1 MDRQGLAAWS
11 LEISDADFAC
21 ALAALGVLSALPRS
35 AGASIHIGGHWELGA
50 LPQRFHQ
57 AMAKDRV
64 LRWRLQLP
72 QPGARGLR
80 LNFAALGA
88 PASRLAPPDAP
99 ALAAVWRDF
108 IGGML
113 LGGGP
118 DRSPRLAMQGASRDA
133 AAQMAWA
140 PWLQLGEV
148 GAASVY
154 LADAFASDGRTDWHW
169 PITLATL
176 PGDPLSA
183 PLADLQ
189 ASFPPDGP
197 FNYVEASRDT
207 PRVEVLV
214 IGASAADALARTI
227 SSGLRLRGCLVVVA
241 GLGLDEPTAAE
252 PLLRALVARLS
263 AEGVV
268 VVTPGSSAA
277 DLARQTNQF
286 AFEMAHN
293 QPLDLALRAAFAPGA
308 LLLLNRDLLKISRLT
323 EALDRATKRLRALP
337 PRAEVRLTERSFER
351 LGLPRVRM
359 RDAAPRAA
367 PPGATRS
374 APMAA
379 GAAAPVD
386 LADAIDSARANFG
399 FDAESGEATA
409 ITELARS
416 VADEEAEL
424 VRQAAVP
431 RHVQQKSLRKVSG
444 EFVEERGAYVVG
456 ETLMVQVHIGPKR
469 AGSTAAPTAFPE
481 HRLPPQRG
489 AHRLQ
494 VVLHEPRQFD
504 QPMLRDILLPK
515 RGSSSKAEFVFTPQ
529 KAGAFDA
536 RLSVLHRGRILQT
549 VLLRTQVMRTQVM
562 RTQALRSEAARAQNA
577 DGIRLDDETQVRH
590 DWSDLGSRRHFDLAL
605 VLNHTAAGQ
614 PLMTGVAGRQAWARS
629 LDGIDTP
636 VRKLNQLISEVALS
650 VVDYA
655 DGLDQGENPK
665 LLVGLA
671 RVGADLYSRLY
682 RDQLKVLQSGDFDI
696 GDEAVTYMQVVSTR
710 PDAVVPLEFMYD
722 FNPPHP
728 GATVCPQHRQALQD
742 GRCPSHCARRDKP
755 TGHVCPMGFWGL
767 KKVIERHLFDARTSV
782 PEAAQVLVRAEAVE
796 GRNQLDLSLGA
807 LVGYS
812 QEVKSGDLAP
822 LLRRLAAALG
832 TPVPVAQDWDAWQA
846 HVKANGPALLLAFP
860 HNEGQDEDVLLEI
873 GGKKL
878 YTLGLDAS
886 YVRNDAGASPLV
898 FLLGCDVAS
907 TAQDF
912 SNHTRY
918 FREAGAVVVVSTIAT
933 VFGAH
938 AVRVGEAI
946 VAGLMLPP
954 GDKRPAG
961 QRHLGEIIRDAKR
974 AALLDSVPMAMCV
987 VAFGDADWRL

>member
-1 MDRQGLAAWS
+1 
-11 LEISDADFAC
+11 
-21 ALAALGVLSALPRS
+21 
-35 AGASIHIGGHWELGA
+35 
-50 LPQRFHQ
+50 
-57 AMAKDRV
+57 
-64 LRWRLQLP
+64 
-72 QPGARGLR
+72 
-80 LNFAALGA
+80 
-88 PASRLAPPDAP
+88 
-99 ALAAVWRDF
+99 
-108 IGGML
+108 
-113 LGGGP
+113 
-118 DRSPRLAMQGASRDA
+118 
-133 AAQMAWA
+133 
-140 PWLQLGEV
+140 
-148 GAASVY
+148 
-154 LADAFASDGRTDWHW
+154 
-169 PITLATL
+169 
-176 PGDPLSA
+176 
-183 PLADLQ
+183 
-189 ASFPPDGP
+189 
-197 FNYVEASRDT
+197 
-207 PRVEVLV
+207 
-214 IGASAADALARTI
+214 
-227 SSGLRLRGCLVVVA
+227 
-241 GLGLDEPTAAE
+241 
-252 PLLRALVARLS
+252 
-263 AEGVV
+263 
-268 VVTPGSSAA
+268 
-277 DLARQTNQF
+277 
-286 AFEMAHN
+286 
-293 QPLDLALRAAFAPGA
+293 
-308 LLLLNRDLLKISRLT
+308 
-323 EALDRATKRLRALP
+323 
-337 PRAEVRLTERSFER
+337 
-351 LGLPRVRM
+351 
-359 RDAAPRAA
+359 
-367 PPGATRS
+367 
-374 APMAA
+374 
-379 GAAAPVD
+379 
-386 LADAIDSARANFG
+386 
-399 FDAESGEATA
+399 
-409 ITELARS
+409 
-416 VADEEAEL
+416 
-424 VRQAAVP
+424 
-431 RHVQQKSLRKVSG
+431 
-444 EFVEERGAYVVG
+444 
-456 ETLMVQVHIGPKR
+456 
-469 AGSTAAPTAFPE
+469 
-481 HRLPPQRG
+481 
-489 AHRLQ
+489 
-494 VVLHEPRQFD
+494 
-504 QPMLRDILLPK
+504 
-515 RGSSSKAEFVFTPQ
+515 
-529 KAGAFDA
+529 
-536 RLSVLHRGRILQT
+536 
-549 VLLRTQVMRTQVM
+549 MRTQVM